1 MELNTAYLQ
10 QQLNR
15 LPLLS
20 HYHVAFSGG
29 RDSHV
34 LLHLLAGLR
43 QQLPGLNIS
52 AIHIHHGLQEQ
63 ADNWAEH
70 CKKTGDD
77 LNIGVQIIH
86 VTVEKRGSIEAA
98 ARSAR
103 YKAFN
108 EIIQPGEGLLLA
120 HHLDDQAETL
130 LLQLFRGSGVAG
142 LSAMPA
148 VTTFA
153 EGWLL
158 RPLLDVPR
166 KLIEAYGDTHN
177 LRWIEDP
184 SNLDTSFDRNYLRH
198 SILPELSQRWPSL
211 TNTLSRAASHQA
223 EAAALLDVLA
233 EQDYQECKG
242 SHQKLKTLSV
252 SSLMK
257 LDAGRQRNLLRYWF
271 RQVCHLPLPDTRH
284 ILRIQSEVL
293 TASRDATPL
302 VEWQGVELRRYRNE
316 LYAKDN
322 SREQSFREAYMSQ
335 YPWDLLGPFL
345 LPDGSMLLPE
355 QTTGIGMKASL
366 MGKGNIRVGFRKG
379 GEKCRPAGRRH
390 HHALK
395 KLMQEWG
402 VPPWMREQ
410 VPLIFVGDEI
420 AQVVGFCLCEPFQAR
435 DDEKGVYISQTDI

>member
-15 LPLLS
+15 LPPLT

-29 RDSHV
+29 QDSHV

-43 QQLPGLNIS
+43 QQQPGLNIS

-63 ADNWAEH
+63 ADNWATH
-70 CKKTGDD
+70 CKKVGGE
-77 LNIGVQIIH
+77 LNTDVQVIH
-86 VTVEKRGSIEAA
+86 VTVNKEGSLEAA
-98 ARSAR
+98 AREAR
-103 YKAFN
+103 YQAFKQ
-108 EIIQPGEGLLLA
+108 IIKPGEGLLLA

-130 LLQLFRGSGVAG
+130 LLQLFRGAGVAG
-142 LSAMPA
+142 LSAMPV

-166 KLIEAYGDTHN
+166 KLIKKYADTHH
-177 LRWIEDP
+177 LCWIDDP
-184 SNLDTSFDRNYLRH
+184 TNLDTSFDRNYLRH
-198 SILPELSQRWPSL
+198 RVLPLLSQRWPSL

-223 EAAALLDVLA
+223 EAAALLDVMA
-233 EQDYQECKG
+233 EQDYQQCKG
-242 SHQKLKTLSV
+242 SHQKFTTLSV
-252 SSLMK
+252 SSLKK
-257 LDAGRQRNLLRYWF
+257 LGAERQRNLLRYWL

-284 ILRIQSEVL
+284 MLRIQSEVL
-293 TASRDATPL
+293 TASSDATPL
-302 VEWQGVELRRYRNE
+302 VEWQGIELRRYRNE
-316 LYAKDN
+316 LYAKDG
-322 SREQSFREAYMSQ
+322 SREQGYREAYMNQ
-335 YPWDLLGPFL
+335 YPWDLLEPFF

-355 QTTGIGMKASL
+355 LTSGIGMKASL
-366 MGKGNIRVGFRKG
+366 MGKANIRVGFRKG
-379 GEKCRPAGRRH
+379 GEQCRPVGRRH
-390 HHALK
+390 HHSLK

-402 VPPWMREQ
+402 VPPWMRER

-435 DDEKGVYISQTDI
+435 DDEKGVFISQTDV